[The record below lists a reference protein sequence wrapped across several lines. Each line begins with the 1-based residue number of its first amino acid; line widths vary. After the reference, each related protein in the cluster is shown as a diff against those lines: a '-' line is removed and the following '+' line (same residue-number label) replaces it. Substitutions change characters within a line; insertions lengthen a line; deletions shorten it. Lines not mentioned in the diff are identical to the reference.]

1 MYRSVA
7 ALFLLIVMAF
17 SQGASGNVYES
28 NVVSGQALLA
38 SGHADYLQPYVVLS
52 ESATSTGAIKLPVS
66 KFPGLQVAIVAD
78 ETALTG
84 FRFVSL
90 SKTSDPDKKWIT
102 ELTALLYP
110 THEFS

>member
-17 SQGASGNVYES
+17 SQGASANVYES
-28 NVVSGQALLA
+28 SIASGHALLA

-66 KFPGLQVAIVAD
+66 KFPGLQMAIVAD
-78 ETALTG
+78 EAALTG
-84 FRFVSL
+84 FRFVSF
-90 SKTSDPDKKWIT
+90 SKTADHDKKWIT
-102 ELTALLYP
+102 EVTALLYP
-110 THEFS
+110 AHEFS

>member
-17 SQGASGNVYES
+17 SQGASANVYES
-28 NVVSGQALLA
+28 SITSGHVLLIN
-38 SGHADYLQPYVVLS
+38 GHADYLQSYVVLS
-52 ESATSTGAIKLPVS
+52 ESATPSGALKLPVS

-78 ETALTG
+78 ETALTA

-90 SKTSDPDKKWIT
+90 SHTSDHDKKWIAGVT
-102 ELTALLYP
+102 TLLYP
-110 THEFS
+110 AHEFS

>member
-28 NVVSGQALLA
+28 DII
-38 SGHADYLQPYVVLS
+38 SGHALLTSSHSDYLQPYVAVF
-52 ESATSTGAIKLPVS
+52 EAAAGAGFVKLPVS
-66 KFPGLQVAIVAD
+66 KFPGIQAGLAAD
-78 ETALTG
+78 EATVLG
-84 FRFVSL
+84 LRLVSF
-90 SKTSDPDKKWIT
+90 SQTSDHNKRWIT
-102 ELTALLYP
+102 EVTALLYP